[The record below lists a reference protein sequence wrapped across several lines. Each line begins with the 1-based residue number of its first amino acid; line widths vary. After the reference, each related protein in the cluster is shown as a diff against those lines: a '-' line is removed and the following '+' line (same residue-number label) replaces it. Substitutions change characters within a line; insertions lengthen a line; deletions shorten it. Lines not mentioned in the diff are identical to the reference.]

1 MEIKP
6 EELTVRDR
14 YKLMIG
20 SIVPRPIAFVST
32 ISPEGAL
39 NLAPYS
45 FFNGVGSNPM
55 TVVFCPANDR
65 KGREKDTLRN
75 CKSVGEGGTGQFVV
89 NVASEPFIREVAA
102 AAEALPYGES
112 EFELTGLTPTPST
125 VVKPPRVSESPLAF
139 ECETLQVIRTNPDA
153 PAGGNLVLGEV
164 VHIYAADG
172 LISEKGYVDADR
184 LAAVGRMGG
193 LSYCRSRDRFELP
206 RGRKALESGWQP
218 VP

>member
-65 KGREKDTLRN
+65 EGREKDTLRN
-75 CKSVGEGGTGQFVV
+75 CKGCDALQRRIRPANSC
-89 NVASEPFIREVAA
+89 IREFKL
-102 AAEALPYGES
+102 E
-112 EFELTGLTPTPST
+112 
-125 VVKPPRVSESPLAF
+125 PRRCFANQERRHRV
-139 ECETLQVIRTNPDA
+139 R
-153 PAGGNLVLGEV
+153 
-164 VHIYAADG
+164 
-172 LISEKGYVDADR
+172 
-184 LAAVGRMGG
+184 
-193 LSYCRSRDRFELP
+193 
-206 RGRKALESGWQP
+206 
-218 VP
+218 